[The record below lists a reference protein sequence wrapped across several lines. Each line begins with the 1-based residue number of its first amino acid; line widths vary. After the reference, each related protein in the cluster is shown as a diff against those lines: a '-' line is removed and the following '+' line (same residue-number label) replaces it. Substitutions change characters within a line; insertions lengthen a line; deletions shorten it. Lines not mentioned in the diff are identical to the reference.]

1 MHPESNQRLY
11 ANAIDAAAKHATYK
25 RDCEVQSEPYHGS
38 AGSVGYAAKPREMS
52 GLEGVIQDNFN
63 RLAELG
69 DAIVRLGNK
78 LEPVLCPEQPT
89 PTTANDSKLQA
100 VQAQSVA
107 VMQLQAQRASLE
119 ALISRVNAIAHRFD

>member
-1 MHPESNQRLY
+1 MHHDLAQ
-11 ANAIDAAAKHATYK
+11 KTTTYGPI
-25 RDCEVQSEPYHGS
+25 S
-38 AGSVGYAAKPREMS
+38 GSVGYADKPREMS